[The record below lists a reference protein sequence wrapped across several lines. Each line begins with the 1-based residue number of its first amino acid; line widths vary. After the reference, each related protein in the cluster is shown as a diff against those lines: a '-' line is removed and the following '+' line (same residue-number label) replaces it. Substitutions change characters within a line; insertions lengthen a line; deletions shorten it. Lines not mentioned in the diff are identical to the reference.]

1 MTEENTAA
9 DPGRTVELL
18 WGAKESH
25 GRAGLNLAGIV
36 AAAIEV
42 ADAEGLPAL
51 SMRRV
56 AERLGFTTMSLY
68 RHVPGKAE
76 LIELMRD
83 TVVGEL
89 DMVAPD
95 HPEPENGDWR
105 SGMEAWARARWAL
118 HLRHPWLAHT
128 AGSRRLPGPNI
139 MADYDRALRIAERTG
154 LRASEAIAMVSLV
167 GGFVTTAAQ
176 QAHEALREE
185 RESGIS
191 NAQWWRSREELV
203 AHMSP
208 YPALG
213 RLWQAGG
220 FDEPEDP
227 FDFGLA
233 RTLDGVEL
241 LIRRRSDEKRDAN
254 GVAEAQPPAGRCAVC
269 GAEFDGVHR
278 GRPRDYCSRA
288 CRQRAYRQR
297 RSATSASTDS
307 GAPVSVPV
315 SSAGNTR

>member
-1 MTEENTAA
+1 MTEESTAA

-18 WGAKESH
+18 WGATEGH
-25 GRAGLNLAGIV
+25 GRTGLHLAGIV

-42 ADAEGLPAL
+42 ADADGLAAL

-83 TVVGEL
+83 AVAGEL
-89 DMVAPD
+89 DRAAPE
-95 HPEPENGDWR
+95 HVEPDGGNWR
-105 SGMEAWARARWAL
+105 SGMEAWARAHWAL
-118 HLRHPWLAHT
+118 HLRHPWFVHT

-139 MADYDRALRIAERTG
+139 MADYDRALRIAEGTG
-154 LRASEAIAMVSLV
+154 LPASQVIAVVQLV
-167 GGFVTTAAQ
+167 GGFVKTAALQ
-176 QAHEALREE
+176 VHEVLREE
-185 RESGIS
+185 RESGVS
-191 NAQWWRSREELV
+191 QTEWWRGREELV
-203 AHMSP
+203 KHLPP

-241 LIRRRSDEKRDAN
+241 LVRRLSDEKRD
-254 GVAEAQPPAGRCAVC
+254 VTAEQLPAGRCSVC
-269 GAEFDGVHR
+269 GTEFDGARR

-288 CRQRAYRQR
+288 CQQRAYRQR
-297 RSATSASTDS
+297 RSAT
-307 GAPVSVPV
+307 
-315 SSAGNTR
+315 

>member
-1 MTEENTAA
+1 MTEESATAE
-9 DPGRTVELL
+9 PGRTVELL
-18 WGAKESH
+18 WGAKESP
-25 GRAGLNLAGIV
+25 GRTGLNLAGIV

-83 TVVGEL
+83 AVVGEL
-89 DMVAPD
+89 DLSAPD
-95 HPEPENGDWR
+95 HSDSGDVDWR
-105 SGMEAWARARWAL
+105 TGMEAWARAHWTL
-118 HLRHPWLAHT
+118 HLRHPWLVHT

-139 MADYDRALRIAERTG
+139 MADYERALQIAEGTG
-154 LRASEAIAMVSLV
+154 LRASEVVAVVSLV
-167 GGFVTTAAQ
+167 AGFVKTAAQ
-176 QAHEALREE
+176 QVHEVRHEE
-185 RESGIS
+185 RESGVS
-191 NAQWWRSREELV
+191 NAQWWRGQEELV
-203 AHMSP
+203 ERMGP

-213 RLWQAGG
+213 RLWQAGA

-241 LIRRRSDEKRDAN
+241 LVARRHRAENRDEIRDVTAL
-254 GVAEAQPPAGRCAVC
+254 QPHPGRCSVC
-269 GAEFDGVHR
+269 GAEFAGPRR

-288 CRQRAYRQR
+288 CQQRAYRQR
-297 RSATSASTDS
+297 RSATSASA
-307 GAPVSVPV
+307 GAAASD
-315 SSAGNTR
+315 SSAGNAL

>member
-1 MTEENTAA
+1 MTDENAAA

-18 WGAKESH
+18 WGAKASH
-25 GRAGLNLAGIV
+25 GRTGLNLAAIV
-36 AAAIEV
+36 ASAIEV

-51 SMRRV
+51 SMRQV

-83 TVVGEL
+83 AVVGEL
-89 DMVAPD
+89 HVASPD
-95 HPEPENGDWR
+95 GPEPEGGDWR
-105 SGMEAWARARWAL
+105 SGMEAWARAHWAL
-118 HLRHPWLAHT
+118 HLRHPWLVHT

-139 MADYDRALRIAERTG
+139 MADYDRALRIAEGTG
-154 LRASEAIAMVSLV
+154 LQASEVVAVVSLV
-167 GGFVTTAAQ
+167 GGFVKTAARQ
-176 QAHEALREE
+176 VHEVLSEE
-185 RESGIS
+185 RDSGVS

-203 AHMSP
+203 ERMSP

-241 LIRRRSDEKRDAN
+241 LIRRRRDEKCDVTAL
-254 GVAEAQPPAGRCAVC
+254 QSHAGQCAVC
-269 GAEFDGVHR
+269 GAEFDGARR

-288 CRQRAYRQR
+288 CQQRAYRQR
-297 RSATSASTDS
+297 RSATSASDGS
-307 GAPVSVPV
+307 GAPV
-315 SSAGNTR
+315 SSAGNAL

>member
-1 MTEENTAA
+1 MAEENAAA

-18 WGAKESH
+18 WGAKGSH
-25 GRAGLNLAGIV
+25 GRTGLSLAGIV

-76 LIELMRD
+76 LVELMRD
-83 TVVGEL
+83 AAVGEL
-89 DMVAPD
+89 DLAAPD
-95 HPEPENGDWR
+95 RPGPEDGDWR
-105 SGMEAWARARWAL
+105 AGMEAWARAHWAL
-118 HLRHPWLAHT
+118 HLRHPWLVHT

-139 MADYDRALRIAERTG
+139 MADYDRALRIAEGTG
-154 LRASEAIAMVSLV
+154 LRASEVVAVVSLV
-167 GGFVTTAAQ
+167 GGFVKTAALQ
-176 QAHEALREE
+176 VHEVLREE
-185 RESGIS
+185 RESGVS
-191 NAQWWRSREELV
+191 NAQWWRGREELV
-203 AHMSP
+203 ERMSP

-241 LIRRRSDEKRDAN
+241 LVRRHRDEKRDGS
-254 GVAEAQPPAGRCAVC
+254 GVRSSAGRCSVC
-269 GAEFDGVHR
+269 GAAFDGTRR

-297 RSATSASTDS
+297 RTA
-307 GAPVSVPV
+307 
-315 SSAGNTR
+315 SSAPAGSGVPAGSTGDPR

>member
-1 MTEENTAA
+1 MTDENTAA

-18 WGAKESH
+18 WGTKENQAKT
-25 GRAGLNLAGIV
+25 GLTLASIV
-36 AAAIEV
+36 SSAIEV

-56 AERLGFTTMSLY
+56 AERLGFTPMSLY

-89 DMVAPD
+89 DMTAPD
-95 HPEPENGDWR
+95 RPEPGVEPEPEDGDWR
-105 SGMEAWARARWAL
+105 SGMEAWARAHWAL
-118 HLRHPWLAHT
+118 HLRHPWIVHT

-139 MADYDRALRIAERTG
+139 MADYDRALRIAEGTG
-154 LRASEAIAMVSLV
+154 LQASEVVAVVSLV
-167 GGFVTTAAQ
+167 GGFVKTAARQ
-176 QAHEALREE
+176 VHEVLTEE
-185 RESGIS
+185 RESGVS
-191 NAQWWRSREELV
+191 NAQWWRDQVDLV
-203 AHMSP
+203 EHMGP
-208 YPALG
+208 YPGLG

-220 FDEPEDP
+220 FDRPEDP

-241 LIRRRSDEKRDAN
+241 LIQRRRDENRDVNAS
-254 GVAEAQPPAGRCAVC
+254 QPHTGRCSVC
-269 GAEFDGVHR
+269 GTQFDGTRR

-297 RSATSASTDS
+297 HMATE
-307 GAPVSVPV
+307 
-315 SSAGNTR
+315 

>member
-1 MTEENTAA
+1 M
-9 DPGRTVELL
+9 
-18 WGAKESH
+18 
-25 GRAGLNLAGIV
+25 NLTRIV

-42 ADAEGLPAL
+42 ADAEGLPTL

-89 DMVAPD
+89 DVAAPD
-95 HPEPENGDWR
+95 HPGAEDGDWR
-105 SGMEAWARARWAL
+105 SGMEAWARAHWAL
-118 HLRHPWLAHT
+118 HLRHPWLVHT

-139 MADYDRALRIAERTG
+139 MADYDRALRIVEGMG
-154 LRASEAIAMVSLV
+154 LQASEVVAVVQLV
-167 GGFVTTAAQ
+167 GGFVKTAALQ
-176 QAHEALREE
+176 VHEVLREE
-185 RESGIS
+185 RESGVS
-191 NAQWWRSREELV
+191 NSQWWHSREELFER
-203 AHMSP
+203 MRP

-241 LIRRRSDEKRDAN
+241 LIRRRRDEKCDVNAL
-254 GVAEAQPPAGRCAVC
+254 QSHAGQCLVC
-269 GAEFDGVHR
+269 GSELDGARR

-288 CRQRAYRQR
+288 CQQRAYRQR
-297 RSATSASTDS
+297 RSANSASAGS
-307 GAPVSVPV
+307 GVPV
-315 SSAGNTR
+315 SSAGNAL